1 MAQQSPERPN
11 IPPHGD
17 PADRPYDMPDS
28 DRPELREGIE
38 ASMKQMWEI
47 VRKSTDVIVALREE
61 NAILRSELSALRK
74 SERQMHDRLEEF
86 LQRIAT
92 LEEQRARPE
101 MAEAPN
107 TVSIDRLEDKVVE
120 LPGDFSDSGEAQKD
134 RKAGKVLAVPS
145 QVPRNI
151 TITVTIRDDER
162 SVGADQVDSTV
173 RSIVAAATTAL
184 GALSPGSR

>member
-11 IPPHGD
+11 KPHQED

-28 DRPELREGIE
+28 GRPEMHEGIE

-92 LEEQRARPE
+92 LEDQRAKPE
-101 MAEAPN
+101 MAEGPS
-107 TVSIDRLEDKVVE
+107 TTSIDRLEDRVVE
-120 LPGDFSDSGEAQKD
+120 LPGDFSDSGEAQ
-134 RKAGKVLAVPS
+134 RSQNAGKVLAATS

-184 GALSPGSR
+184 GALSPGGR